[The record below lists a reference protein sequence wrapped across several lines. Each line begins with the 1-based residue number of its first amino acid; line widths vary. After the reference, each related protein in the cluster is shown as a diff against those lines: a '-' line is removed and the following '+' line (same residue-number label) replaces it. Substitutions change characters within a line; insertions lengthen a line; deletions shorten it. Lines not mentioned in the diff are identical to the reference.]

1 MSSSVIPLY
10 DIPYR
15 EFDEVL
21 LFYSALGFEMV
32 YYQKAP
38 YRYASMKK
46 TDLVEIGFFGN
57 KDFSEAHP
65 NGCFI
70 VVEDIDS
77 VYQELK
83 SQLKEYYGKIPT
95 KGKPRFSRLNRTA
108 EDVRVN
114 ITDPCGNTLTIGQP
128 LGDSQKLMDEEE
140 KRVKNLSSR
149 FEKAYAQAY
158 RYAYSKEDFSAS
170 NNLISAALNRSQEPL
185 TEAMIYKAKV
195 LQLECS
201 LALDLESKVSLLVK
215 ELKTLA
221 IPEDSEDFTE
231 IIARKDELLREIE
244 EL

>member
-1 MSSSVIPLY
+1 M
-10 DIPYR
+10 
-15 EFDEVL
+15 
-21 LFYSALGFEMV
+21 
-32 YYQKAP
+32 
-38 YRYASMKK
+38 
-46 TDLVEIGFFGN
+46 
-57 KDFSEAHP
+57 HP

-108 EDVRVN
+108 EDMRVN

>member
-21 LFYSALGFEMV
+21 SFYSALGFEMV

-46 TDLVEIGFFGN
+46 ADLVEIGFFGN

-158 RYAYSKEDFSAS
+158 RYAYSKEDFSAA

-215 ELKTLA
+215 EVKTLA

>member
-1 MSSSVIPLY
+1 MIPLY

-21 LFYSALGFEMV
+21 SFYTALGFEMV
-32 YYQKAP
+32 YYQKSP

-46 TDLVEIGFFGN
+46 VDLVEIGFFGN

-83 SQLKEYYGKIPT
+83 SRLKEYYGKIPT

-158 RYAYSKEDFSAS
+158 RYAYSKEDFSAA

-215 ELKTLA
+215 ELKTLV

-244 EL
+244 E

>member
-10 DIPYR
+10 SAPYR

-21 LFYSALGFEMV
+21 SFYTALGFEMV

-46 TDLVEIGFFGN
+46 EELVEIGFFGD
-57 KDFSEAHP
+57 KEFSEGHQS
-65 NGCFI
+65 GCFI
-70 VVEDIDS
+70 VVEDITS

-170 NNLISAALNRSQEPL
+170 NNLISAALNRSQDPL